1 MNSISFVLESNCYNI
16 SGNNLAVDSILSG
29 ANTKLVD
36 NSPEKCSQFCAKSNF
51 AYAGV
56 QYNKCFC
63 GNQMP
68 SASQRSFGCYSV
80 CPGDNLEQCGGFTVM
95 NVYKVKGMNSSLR
108 QYTLKTA

>member
-36 NSPEKCSQFCAKSNF
+36 NSPEKCSQFCEKSNF

-95 NVYKVKGMNSSLR
+95 NVYKVKGMMNYSLR
-108 QYTLKTA
+108 QYI